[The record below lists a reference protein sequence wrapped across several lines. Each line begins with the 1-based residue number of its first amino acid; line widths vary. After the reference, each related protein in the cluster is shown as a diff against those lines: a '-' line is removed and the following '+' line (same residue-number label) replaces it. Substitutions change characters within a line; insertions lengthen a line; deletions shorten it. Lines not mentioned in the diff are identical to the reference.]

1 MLIVKRDGTQ
11 VQFDRDKIINA
22 INKAFIEVDGKLYE
36 TDTAYDIAVEI
47 EQAARQLA
55 KEDRILSVEAIQDLV
70 EDYLMRSERKDVARA
85 YIRYRYKKEI
95 LRQTSKT
102 YDGILELV
110 EMQNDELKEENSNK
124 NAIVAS
130 TQRDYMAGEV
140 SKDLSHRMLLP
151 AEVVRA
157 HDAGEIHFHDM
168 DYYAQHIHN
177 CCLVNLEDM
186 LQNGTVINKT
196 KIEKPHSFATACN
209 IATQIMAVV
218 ASGQYGGQSVS
229 LSHLA
234 PFVDVSRKALKKKAY
249 QDYFTVTGKDMLD
262 LTPEDEQIV
271 TDLTEKRVREEVKR
285 GVQTIQYQINT
296 LNTSNG
302 QTPFVTIF
310 MYLNEVE
317 DEQTKSDLAMIIE
330 EVLTQRIQG
339 VKNEKGVW
347 ITPAFPKLIYVLEED
362 NITEDSKYWYLTK
375 LAAKCTAKRL
385 VPDYISEKIM
395 KRLKLSKGEE
405 IGDGDTYPCM
415 GCRSF
420 LTPDRTGNGYDN
432 IAKAENYKPNTP
444 KYYGRFNQG
453 VVTINLVDV
462 ACSVDNLDDFWKLLD
477 ERLELCHLA
486 LQERHKRLEG
496 TVSDISPIHWQY
508 GALARLE
515 KGEKIDKLLHGGYS
529 TLSLGYAGLWECVYK
544 LIGKKL
550 TEEEGKELGLKIMRA
565 LNDACAVWKAAEDI
579 DYSLYGTPIESTTYK
594 FAKCLQKKF
603 GIIPGVT
610 DKNYITNS
618 YHVHVTE
625 PIDAFSKIAL
635 ESEFQALSPGGAI
648 TYVEVPNLNNNI
660 EAVLE
665 VMKFIYD
672 HIIYA
677 ELNTKSD
684 YCQVCGFDGE
694 IQIVE
699 DNGKL
704 VWECPQCGNRD
715 QDKMNVA
722 RRTCGYIGSNFWNQ
736 GRTMEIKE
744 RVLHL

>member
-1 MLIVKRDGTQ
+1 MMDIIKRDGTK
-11 VQFDRDKIINA
+11 VPFDSQKIVSA
-22 INKAFIEVDGKLYE
+22 INKAFLEVDGTLYE
-36 TDTAYDIAVEI
+36 TDTAKDIAKDIYETLESFSEPKSVEI
-47 EQAARQLA
+47 
-55 KEDRILSVEAIQDLV
+55 IQNWV
-70 EDYLMRSERKDVARA
+70 EDYLMRSERRDVARA

-95 LRQTSKT
+95 MRQTNKT

-110 EMQNDELKEENSNK
+110 EMENDDLKEENSNK

-140 SKDLSHRMLLP
+140 SKDLTNRLLLP
-151 AEVVRA
+151 SVVANA
-157 HDAGEIHFHDM
+157 HKNGEIHFHDA
-168 DYYAQHIHN
+168 DYFAQHIHN

-196 KIEKPHSFATACN
+196 LIEKPHSFATACN

-234 PFVDVSRKALKKKAY
+234 PFVDISRKKIHKEVERELLMSAEPIPDIFSLI
-249 QDYFTVTGKDMLD
+249 DT
-262 LTPEDEQIV
+262 I
-271 TDLTEKRVREEVKR
+271 TESRVKEEVRR

-310 MYLNEVE
+310 MYLNEVPE
-317 DEQTKSDLAMIIE
+317 GQTKKDLALIIE
-330 EVLTQRIQG
+330 EVLKQRIQG
-339 VKNEKGVW
+339 VKNEQGVW

-362 NITEDSKYWYLTK
+362 NIHEDSKYYYLTE
-375 LAAKCTAKRL
+375 LAARCTAKRL

-395 KRLKLSKGEE
+395 KKLKLSLGETE
-405 IGDGDTYPCM
+405 GNGDCYPCM

-420 LTPDRTGNGYDN
+420 LTPDRTGNGYN
-432 IAKAENYKPNTP
+432 NVAKAKNYIPNIP

-462 ACSVDNLDDFWKLLD
+462 ACSTDTIDDFWTLLE
-477 ERLELCHLA
+477 ERLEICHLA
-486 LQERHKRLEG
+486 LQTRHKRLEG
-496 TVSDISPIHWQY
+496 TVSDISPIHFQH
-508 GALARLE
+508 GALARLD
-515 KGEKIDKLLHGGYS
+515 KGETIDKLLHGGYS

-544 LIGKKL
+544 ATGYKL
-550 TEEEGKELGLKIMRA
+550 TQPEGKEFGLKVMQA
-565 LNDACAVWKAAEDI
+565 LNDACAKWKAAENI
-579 DYSLYGTPIESTTYK
+579 DYSLYGSPIESTTYK
-594 FAKCLQKKF
+594 FARCLKKKF
-603 GIIPGVT
+603 GEIPGVT
-610 DKNYITNS
+610 DKDYITNS

-635 ESEFQALSPGGAI
+635 EAEFQALSPGGAI
-648 TYVEVPNLNNNI
+648 TYVEVPNMNNNI
-660 EAVLE
+660 EAVLT
-665 VMKFIYD
+665 VIKFIYD

-694 IQIVE
+694 IQIVKDE
-699 DNGKL
+699 TTDKL

-736 GRTMEIKE
+736 GRTEEIKE

>member
-11 VQFDRDKIINA
+11 VQFDKDKIINA
-22 INKAFIEVDGKLYE
+22 INKAFIEVDSKLYE

-47 EQAARQLA
+47 EQTARQLA
-55 KEDRILSVEAIQDLV
+55 KEDRILSVESIQDLV

-151 AEVVRA
+151 TEVVRA

-249 QDYFTVTGKDMLD
+249 QDYYTVTGKDMFD

-271 TDLTEKRVREEVKR
+271 IDLTEKRVREEVKR

-310 MYLNEVE
+310 MYLNEVK

-420 LTPDRTGNGYDN
+420 LTPDRSGNGYNN
-432 IAKAENYKPNTP
+432 IAKAENYDSNAP

-515 KGEKIDKLLHGGYS
+515 KGEKIDRLLHGGYS
-529 TLSLGYAGLWECVYK
+529 TLSLGYAGLWECVFK
-544 LIGKKL
+544 LIHKKDEKSY
-550 TEEEGKELGLKIMRA
+550 TKI
-565 LNDACAVWKAAEDI
+565 
-579 DYSLYGTPIESTTYK
+579 
-594 FAKCLQKKF
+594 
-603 GIIPGVT
+603 
-610 DKNYITNS
+610 
-618 YHVHVTE
+618 
-625 PIDAFSKIAL
+625 
-635 ESEFQALSPGGAI
+635 LS
-648 TYVEVPNLNNNI
+648 
-660 EAVLE
+660 
-665 VMKFIYD
+665 
-672 HIIYA
+672 
-677 ELNTKSD
+677 
-684 YCQVCGFDGE
+684 
-694 IQIVE
+694 
-699 DNGKL
+699 
-704 VWECPQCGNRD
+704 
-715 QDKMNVA
+715 
-722 RRTCGYIGSNFWNQ
+722 
-736 GRTMEIKE
+736 
-744 RVLHL
+744 